1 MKILTHKE
9 IMDLNIEPIE
19 CYNWIS
25 EMIKNKNTTILPAKI
40 SMKPTE
46 DVFYNIMPSILP
58 KDNIGG
64 VKIVSRHPSRNPSL
78 DSQIVLYDTGSGDI
92 KGILDGNYITTMR
105 TGAVAAH
112 SIKLLAKEGFRS
124 IGIIGLGNQARA
136 TIKVVLALFPNKEI
150 ILKLMKYKNQH
161 LLFQEFV
168 NGLSNSKKIKFEFCD
183 SYEETIKGSDVI
195 ISSVTYFEKD
205 ICDNDCFDEGC
216 LLIPIHT
223 RGFMNCD
230 LFFDKVFGD
239 DMHHVEGFR
248 YFNEF
253 KQFAEISD
261 VCRGIAK
268 GRENNSERILV
279 YNIGLSIHD
288 MYFAEKIYELAELNN
303 KGIEIS
309 LDSPKEKFWI

>member
-1 MKILTHKE
+1 MKILTHKD
-9 IMDLNIEPIE
+9 IVDLNIDPIE
-19 CYNWIS
+19 CYNWVS
-25 EMIKNKNTTILPAKI
+25 EMIKNKNTAILPAKI
-40 SMKPTE
+40 SMKPSK

-58 KDNIGG
+58 TDNIGG
-64 VKIVSRHPSRNPSL
+64 VKVVSRHPSRNPAL
-78 DSQIVLYDTGSGDI
+78 DSQVMLYDTSNCDI
-92 KGILDGNYITTMR
+92 KGILDANYITTMR

-112 SIKLLAKEGFRS
+112 SIKLLAKEGFTKV
-124 IGIIGLGNQARA
+124 GIIGLGNQARA
-136 TIKVVLALFPNKEI
+136 TIKVLLAIFPDKEI
-150 ILKLMKYKNQH
+150 TLKLMEYKDQH

-168 NGLSNSKKIKFEFCD
+168 KELPTSKNIKFEICN
-183 SYEETIKGSDVI
+183 SYRETVKGSDVI
-195 ISSVTYFEKD
+195 ISSVTYFDED

-216 LLIPIHT
+216 LLVPIHT

-239 DMHHVEGFR
+239 DTHHVEGFK

-268 GRENNSERILV
+268 GRENDSERILV

-288 MYFAEKIYELAELNN
+288 IYFSEKIYELAELRN
-303 KGIEIS
+303 KGLEIS

>member
-1 MKILTHKE
+1 MKILTHKD
-9 IMDLNIEPIE
+9 ILDLNINPIE
-19 CYNWIS
+19 CYSWVS
-25 EMIKNKNTTILPAKI
+25 EMLQNKKNAILPAKI

-46 DVFYNIMPSILP
+46 EVFYNIMPSILP
-58 KDNIGG
+58 KDNVGG
-64 VKIVSRHPSRNPSL
+64 VKVVSRHPSRNPAL
-78 DSQIVLYDTGSGDI
+78 DSQILLYDTANGEI

-112 SIKLLAKEGFRS
+112 SIKLLAKEGFEN

-136 TIKVVLALFPNKEI
+136 TIKVLLALFPDKKI
-150 ILKLMKYKNQH
+150 TLKLMEYKDQH

-168 NGLSNSKKIKFEFCD
+168 NELPNSKNIKFEFCN
-183 SYEETIKGSDVI
+183 SYEKTIKGSDVI

-216 LLIPIHT
+216 LLVPIHT

-239 DMHHVEGFR
+239 DIHHVKGFK

-261 VCRGIAK
+261 VCTGNAE
-268 GRENNSERILV
+268 GRENNLERILV

-288 MYFAEKIYELAELNN
+288 MYFAEKIYELAELDN

-309 LDSPKEKFWI
+309 LDSPKDKFWI

>member
-1 MKILTHKE
+1 MKILTHKD
-9 IMDLNIEPIE
+9 IVDLNIDPIE
-19 CYNWIS
+19 CYNWVS
-25 EMIKNKNTTILPAKI
+25 EMIKNKNTAILPAKI
-40 SMKPTE
+40 SMKPSK

-58 KDNIGG
+58 TDNIGG
-64 VKIVSRHPSRNPSL
+64 VKVVSRHPSRNPAL
-78 DSQIVLYDTGSGDI
+78 DSQVMLYDTSNGDI
-92 KGILDGNYITTMR
+92 KGILDANYITTMR

-112 SIKLLAKEGFRS
+112 SIKLLAKEGFTKV
-124 IGIIGLGNQARA
+124 GIIGLGNQARA
-136 TIKVVLALFPNKEI
+136 TIKVLLAIFPDKEI
-150 ILKLMKYKNQH
+150 TLKLMEYKDQH

-168 NGLSNSKKIKFEFCD
+168 KELPTSKNIKFEICN
-183 SYEETIKGSDVI
+183 SYRETVKGSDVI
-195 ISSVTYFEKD
+195 ISSVTYFDED

-216 LLIPIHT
+216 LLVPIHT

-239 DMHHVEGFR
+239 DTHHVEGFK

-268 GRENNSERILV
+268 GRENDSERILV

-288 MYFAEKIYELAELNN
+288 IYFSEKIYELAELRN
-303 KGIEIS
+303 KGLEIS

>member
-1 MKILTHKE
+1 MKILTHKD
-9 IMDLNIEPIE
+9 IVDLNIDPIE
-19 CYNWIS
+19 CYNWVS
-25 EMIKNKNTTILPAKI
+25 EMIKNKNTAILPAKI
-40 SMKPTE
+40 SMKPSK

-58 KDNIGG
+58 TDNIGG
-64 VKIVSRHPSRNPSL
+64 VKVVSRHPSRNPAL
-78 DSQIVLYDTGSGDI
+78 DSQVMLYDTSNGDI
-92 KGILDGNYITTMR
+92 KGILDANYITTMR

-112 SIKLLAKEGFRS
+112 SIKLLAKEGFTKV
-124 IGIIGLGNQARA
+124 GIIGLGNQARA
-136 TIKVVLALFPNKEI
+136 TIKVLLAIFPDKEI
-150 ILKLMKYKNQH
+150 TLKLMEYKDQH

-168 NGLSNSKKIKFEFCD
+168 KELPTSKNIKFEICN
-183 SYEETIKGSDVI
+183 SYRETVKGSDVI
-195 ISSVTYFEKD
+195 ISSVTYFDED

-216 LLIPIHT
+216 LLVPIHI

-239 DMHHVEGFR
+239 DTHHVEGFK

-268 GRENNSERILV
+268 GRENDSERILV

-288 MYFAEKIYELAELNN
+288 IYFSEKIYELAELRN
-303 KGIEIS
+303 KGLEIS

>member
-1 MKILTHKE
+1 MKILTHKD
-9 IMDLNIEPIE
+9 IVDLNIDPIE
-19 CYNWIS
+19 CYNWVS
-25 EMIKNKNTTILPAKI
+25 EMIKNKNTAILPAKI
-40 SMKPTE
+40 SMKPSK

-58 KDNIGG
+58 TDNIGG
-64 VKIVSRHPSRNPSL
+64 VKVVSRHPSRNPAL
-78 DSQIVLYDTGSGDI
+78 DSQVMLYDTSNGDI
-92 KGILDGNYITTMR
+92 KGILDANYITTMR

-112 SIKLLAKEGFRS
+112 SIKLLAKEGFTKV
-124 IGIIGLGNQARA
+124 GIIGLGNQARA
-136 TIKVVLALFPNKEI
+136 TIKVLLAIFPNKEI
-150 ILKLMKYKNQH
+150 TLKLMEYKDQH

-168 NGLSNSKKIKFEFCD
+168 KELTTSKNIKFEICN
-183 SYEETIKGSDVI
+183 SYRETVKGSDVI
-195 ISSVTYFEKD
+195 ISSVTYFDED

-216 LLIPIHT
+216 LLVPIHT

-239 DMHHVEGFR
+239 DTHHVEGFK

-288 MYFAEKIYELAELNN
+288 MYFSEKIYELAELRN
-303 KGIEIS
+303 KGLEIS